1 MNMKPLFV
9 QIVIH
14 HTTIIF
20 IQMIRGSILS
30 VTVIILFVSACQPS
44 VHQSENTSEHDHS
57 TDSTMS
63 GLRYEAIPDSVPG
76 SPRIAAMANIGSAHV
91 HIDYSTPAVRGRIV
105 WGGLVPLG
113 TIWVTGAHDA
123 TSITFP
129 VDVNIE
135 GQQISAGKYAFFTI
149 PGESE
154 WTLVLNKNWKQ
165 HLTRNYDQVDDVL
178 RWIVIPTATDHT
190 VRLRYDVIS
199 TGETTGRVTMTWE
212 KIQIGFDFS
221 I

>member
-1 MNMKPLFV
+1 MNMKPFFV
-9 QIVIH
+9 SFAVIVIAIA
-14 HTTIIF
+14 T
-20 IQMIRGSILS
+20 
-30 VTVIILFVSACQPS
+30 ACQSNVDPS
-44 VHQSENTSEHDHS
+44 EKSLVTRS
-57 TDSTMS
+57 TDVA
-63 GLRYEAIPDSVPG
+63 AIPDSIPG
-76 SPRIAAMANIGSAHV
+76 SPRSIAIGNIGNADI

-154 WTLVLNKNWKQ
+154 WTLVLNKNWEQ
-165 HLTRNYDQVDDVL
+165 HLTRDYDQLDDVL
-178 RWIVIPTATDHT
+178 RWSVTPITIEHT
-190 VRLRYDVIS
+190 ERLRYDVIS
-199 TGETTGRVTMTWE
+199 TGEATGRITMTWE